1 MTRKDYLL
9 IAKVFKAALSDLDD
23 NPAPARVAVVG
34 VIHAM
39 SVALASENPTFD
51 PRKFFS
57 ACGLIQTEQT
67 K

>member
-9 IAKVFKAALSDLDD
+9 IAGVLKSSLDKHPRFSDE
-23 NPAPARVAVVG
+23 AGAVID

-39 SVALASENPTFD
+39 SVALASENPAFD

-57 ACGLIQTEQT
+57 ACELTQTEQT

>member
-9 IAKVFKAALSDLDD
+9 IAKVFKAVLSDQDD
-23 NPAPARVAVVG
+23 NPARVGAVVD
-34 VIHAM
+34 VICAM
-39 SVALASENPTFD
+39 SVALASENPAFD

-57 ACGLIQTEQT
+57 ACGLTQTEQT